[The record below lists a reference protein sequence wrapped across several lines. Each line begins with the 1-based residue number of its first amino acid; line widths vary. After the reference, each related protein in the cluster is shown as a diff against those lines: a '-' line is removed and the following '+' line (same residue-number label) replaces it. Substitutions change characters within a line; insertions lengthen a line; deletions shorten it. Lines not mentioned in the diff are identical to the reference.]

1 MDSETPIVNGNASEA
16 PAQVMDYTL
25 DFPALESSGP
35 APVISRPPPVPHRP
49 TPTNWGTRPGADI
62 KTKFVLDA
70 SERSHKGKSFGPGTD
85 EQQRAAKVS
94 KETGTRIELSEA
106 KDGTLTVIISG
117 SKAKV
122 DEAKAKV
129 IRELQTQATK
139 EVAIPKEFHRILI
152 GKAGD
157 TLKALEA
164 ETNTHINIPNRD
176 SPSDVIKITGPREGM
191 ERAAA
196 HIQRVASEQAK
207 LATEHINAARIYYPW
222 VRGPDNEL
230 VNELTSKFNIKINIP
245 PPVSNNEIISI
256 TGEREGVL
264 TAAAKIRA
272 IVAEKEAIAK
282 SLTVS
287 INRAQ
292 HRYIIGKQRAGIA
305 EILRSTGV
313 SVEMPE
319 VDTASDV
326 ITLRGDPAR
335 LGDALTQVYARAS
348 STITAQSKVPLWM
361 HRLLIGPKGATLSSL
376 VPNRSKVDI
385 DFDDSG
391 DIFYEGAPEEVNL
404 AKAAIE
410 AEVARLT
417 KECAMEKVKVHPTLH
432 RHVIGR
438 GGSLVSKLKDEHGVT
453 INIPDEATNSDEITV
468 EGKKDGVK
476 KAIEEIKALVAKI
489 ENEKSKDLIIE
500 QRLHKLIIG
509 QGGKAINEL
518 RKQFPSVNF
527 SFPDVNK
534 KSEIINVRGDRKE
547 VDDAAKALQKIAKDL
562 AESNYQDSVPIFKEF
577 YKHIVGKGGSNI
589 KKIREETATRIDL
602 PDENSEEERISVTGK
617 KANVE
622 KAIALLQKMQSELA
636 SVVTVEI
643 EIPVKVQAR
652 MIGGGRRVLFDI
664 EKECG
669 GVYIK
674 FPAEKSESTK
684 VTINGPKEDVEK
696 AQKVLIDLAKDREAN
711 FSEDVVKA
719 KQEFHRFIIGK
730 GGARLNKIK
739 AAGNVRIMFP
749 RQSDADQE
757 SIHLL
762 GTNEEVVRAK
772 AELESI
778 IKQLNETVELRMEV
792 DAKYH
797 GHFKRVGAQLLKD
810 IQEQNGN
817 VVISFPA
824 KAADDQRTVTIKG
837 IKQCCE
843 SAKARIEEIV
853 DDMDH
858 QATMHVEIP
867 AVHHRVLL
875 ANRGAKVQEIQS
887 RLNVRIRFP
896 RRDERAAEGEEPAQG
911 EDQVA
916 ISGRDT
922 ACEKAAD
929 ELKALVPIT
938 KTIAV
943 PIDAHRFLIG
953 RGGETIRKIMQ
964 DSDVHINV
972 PKDEAQSEEIT
983 VVGQADNV
991 DEALEAIKA
1000 KLKEYEDQAE
1010 DRKLRQWSMTINV
1023 PTEYHQKII
1032 GIKGV
1037 VVNELRKKYDVNI
1050 SLPKGEEKTDEI
1062 VIAGY
1067 EAKARACA
1075 EEIEKMVED
1084 IRSLVSQEIV
1094 LDSRCHPRIIG
1105 ARGKNVR
1112 KLMEDFGVEI
1122 RFPRSE
1128 GADPD
1133 LVTVSGKDE
1142 NSVLDCIDHLKT
1154 LEEDFL
1160 AEYSEKNQFLSHR
1173 VVEQAKPAAP
1183 AKVEIR
1189 GAPWQLDISSSAEFP
1204 DMGAANTPTPVVA
1217 AGAWGAARRF

>member
-1 MDSETPIVNGNASEA
+1 MDSETPIVNGNATEA

-25 DFPALESSGP
+25 DFPALESAGP
-35 APVISRPPPVPHRP
+35 APVIQNRPPPVAHRP
-49 TPTNWGTRPGADI
+49 APGSGWGAGRPSADV
-62 KTKFVLDA
+62 KTKFVLEA
-70 SERSHKGKSFGPGTD
+70 EERSLKGKSFGPNTD
-85 EQQRAAKVS
+85 EQQRAGKVS
-94 KETGTRIELSEA
+94 RETGTRIELSEA
-106 KDGTLTVIISG
+106 RDGTLTVIISG
-117 SKAKV
+117 PKAKV
-122 DEAKAKV
+122 DEARAKV
-129 IRELQTQATK
+129 IRELQTQATR
-139 EVAIPKEFHRILI
+139 EVAIPKEFHRVLI
-152 GKAGD
+152 GKAGES
-157 TLKALEA
+157 LKALEA

-176 SPSDVIKITGPREGM
+176 TPSDVIKITGPREGM

-196 HIQRVASEQAK
+196 HIQRVAAEQAK
-207 LATEHINAARIYYPW
+207 LATEHIAAARIYYPW
-222 VRGPDNEL
+222 VR
-230 VNELTSKFNIKINIP
+230 ELTDDLTARFNIRINIP
-245 PPVSNNEIISI
+245 PPVSNNEIIMI

-282 SLTVS
+282 SLTVT
-287 INRAQ
+287 IARAQ
-292 HRYIIGKQRAGIA
+292 HRYIIGKARSGIA

-319 VDTASDV
+319 VDTNSDV

-391 DIFYEGAPEEVNL
+391 DIFYEGAPEEVAA

-417 KECAMEKVKVHPTLH
+417 KECAMETVKVHPTLH

-438 GGSLVSKLKDEHGVT
+438 GGALVSKLKDEHGVT

-476 KAIEEIKALVAKI
+476 KAIEEIRALVAKI

-534 KSEIINVRGDRKE
+534 KSDIINVRGDRKE
-547 VDDAAKALQKIAKDL
+547 VDDAAKALAKIAKDL
-562 AESNYQDSVPIFKEF
+562 AESNYQESVPIFKEF

-602 PDENSEEERISVTGK
+602 PDEASEEERIAVTGK

-684 VTINGPKEDVEK
+684 VAINGPKEDVEK
-696 AQKVLIDLAKDREAN
+696 AQKVLLDLAKDREAN
-711 FSEDVVKA
+711 FAEDTVRA
-719 KQEFHRFIIGK
+719 KPEFHRFIIGK
-730 GGARLNKIK
+730 GGARINKIK

-749 RQSDADQE
+749 READADKE

-762 GTNEEVVRAK
+762 GTTDEVVRAK

-778 IKQLNETVELRMEV
+778 IKQLNESVELKMEV

-797 GHFKRVGAQLLKD
+797 VHFKRVGAQLLKE
-810 IQEQNGN
+810 IQDQNGN
-817 VVISFPA
+817 VVISFPG
-824 KAADDQRTVTIKG
+824 KAAEDQRTVTIKG

-858 QATMHVEIP
+858 QTTLTVEIP

-875 ANRGAKVQEIQS
+875 SNRGQKVQEIQS
-887 RLNVRIRFP
+887 RYNVRIRFP
-896 RRDERAAEGEEPAQG
+896 RRDAAPAEGEDAAPAD
-911 EDQVA
+911 DQIA
-916 ISGRDT
+916 IQGRDT
-922 ACEKAAD
+922 ACEKAAED
-929 ELKALVPIT
+929 LRALVPIS
-938 KTIAV
+938 KTINV

-964 DSDVHINV
+964 DNDVNINV

-983 VVGQADNV
+983 VSGSVEAV
-991 DEALEAIKA
+991 DGALEDIRS

-1023 PTEYHQKII
+1023 PSEYHQKII

-1037 VVNELRKKYDVNI
+1037 VVNELRKKHDVNI

-1062 VIAGY
+1062 VVQGY
-1067 EAKARACA
+1067 EDKARACA
-1075 EEIEKMVED
+1075 AEIEAMVEE
-1084 IRSLVSQEIV
+1084 IRSLVVQEVV
-1094 LDSRCHPRIIG
+1094 LAAACHPRIIG

-1112 KLMEDFGVEI
+1112 KIMEDFGVEI
-1122 RFPRSE
+1122 RFPRGE
-1128 GADPD
+1128 QEPD
-1133 LVTVSGKDE
+1133 IVTVSGKEE
-1142 NSVLDCIDHLKT
+1142 NAVLDCADYLKS

-1173 VVEQAKPAAP
+1173 VQEQAKPAAA

-1204 DMGAANTPTPVVA
+1204 DMGAANPAPAVVA

>member
-1 MDSETPIVNGNASEA
+1 MDSETPIVNGNASEPA
-16 PAQVMDYTL
+16 AQVMDYTL
-25 DFPALESSGP
+25 DFPALESSGAP
-35 APVISRPPPVPHRP
+35 AVARPLPPRP
-49 TPTNWGTRPGADI
+49 AASGWARPGADV
-62 KTKFVLDA
+62 KTKFVLEAD
-70 SERSHKGKSFGPGTD
+70 ERSLKGKSFGPNTD
-85 EQQRAAKVS
+85 EQQRAGKVS

-106 KDGTLTVIISG
+106 RDGTLTVIISG
-117 SKAKV
+117 PKAKV
-122 DEAKAKV
+122 DEARAKV
-129 IRELQTQATK
+129 IRELQTQATR
-139 EVAIPKEFHRILI
+139 EVVIPKEFHRMLI

-176 SPSDVIKITGPREGM
+176 VASDVIKITGPREGM

-196 HIQRVASEQAK
+196 HIQRVAAEQAK
-207 LATEHINAARIYYPW
+207 LATEHIAAARIYYPW
-222 VRGPDNEL
+222 VRGPNNEL
-230 VNELTSKFNIKINIP
+230 IDDLTSRFSIKINIP

-272 IVAEKEAIAK
+272 IVAEKEVIAK

-292 HRYIIGKQRAGIA
+292 HRYIIGKQRSGIA
-305 EILRSTGV
+305 EILRSTGI

-361 HRLLIGPKGATLSSL
+361 HRLLIGPKGATLSAL
-376 VPNRSKVDI
+376 VPNRAKVDI

-391 DIFYEGAPEEVNL
+391 DIFYEGAPEEVSA

-417 KECAMEKVKVHPTLH
+417 KECAMETVKVHPTLH

-438 GGSLVSKLKDEHGVT
+438 GGALVSKLKDEHGVT
-453 INIPDEATNSDEITV
+453 INIPDEATNSDEISV
-468 EGKKDGVK
+468 EGKKEGVK

-534 KSEIINVRGDRKE
+534 KSDIINVRGDRKE

-562 AESNYQDSVPIFKEF
+562 AESNFQDSVPIFKEF

-589 KKIREETATRIDL
+589 KKIREETSTRIDL
-602 PDENSEEERISVTGK
+602 PDENSEEERIAVTGK
-617 KANVE
+617 KENVE

-696 AQKVLIDLAKDREAN
+696 AQKVLLDLAKDREAN
-711 FSEDVVKA
+711 FAEDTVKA
-719 KQEFHRFIIGK
+719 KPEFHRFIIGK
-730 GGARLNKIK
+730 GGARINKIK
-739 AAGNVRIMFP
+739 SAGNVRIMFP
-749 RQSDADQE
+749 RQADADQE

-762 GTNEEVVRAK
+762 GTKDEVVRAK
-772 AELESI
+772 AELEAI
-778 IKQLNETVELRMEV
+778 IKQLNETVELKMEV
-792 DAKYH
+792 NAKYH
-797 GHFKRVGAQLLKD
+797 VHFKRVGAQLLKE
-810 IQEQNGN
+810 IQDQNGN
-817 VVISFPA
+817 VVISFPG
-824 KAADDQRTVTIKG
+824 KAAEDQRTVTIKG

-858 QATMHVEIP
+858 QVTINVEIP

-875 ANRGAKVQEIQS
+875 SNRGQRVQEIQS
-887 RLNVRIRFP
+887 RHNVRIRFP
-896 RRDERAAEGEEPAQG
+896 RRDAGPAEGEEAAPA

-916 ISGRDT
+916 ISGRDS
-922 ACEKAAD
+922 ACEKAAED
-929 ELKALVPIT
+929 LKALVPIS
-938 KTIAV
+938 KVIEV

-964 DSDVHINV
+964 DNDVSINV

-983 VVGQADNV
+983 VSGTVEAV
-991 DEALEAIKA
+991 DATLEDIRA
-1000 KLKEYEDQAE
+1000 KLKEYEEQAE

-1037 VVNELRKKYDVNI
+1037 TVNELRKKHDVNI
-1050 SLPKGEEKTDEI
+1050 SLPKGEERTDEI
-1062 VIAGY
+1062 VIQGY
-1067 EAKARACA
+1067 EDKARACA
-1075 EEIEKMVED
+1075 AEIEAMVEA
-1084 IRSLVSQEIV
+1084 IRSLIVSEVV
-1094 LDSRCHPRIIG
+1094 LDVRCHPRIIG

-1112 KLMEDFGVEI
+1112 KIMEDFGVEI
-1122 RFPRSE
+1122 KFPRSE
-1128 GADPD
+1128 GEGAD
-1133 LVTVSGKDE
+1133 LVTVSGKEE
-1142 NSVLDCIDHLKT
+1142 NAVLDCVDYLKN

-1160 AEYSEKNQFLSHR
+1160 AEYSERNQFISHR
-1173 VVEQAKPAAP
+1173 VQEQPKPAA
-1183 AKVEIR
+1183 ASKVEIR

-1204 DMGAANTPTPVVA
+1204 DMGAANPSAAPVVA